1 MAAGTLTVDVMG
13 DVARLDGDF
22 DYIVVGA
29 GSAGCVL
36 ASRLSENSA
45 RQVLL
50 IEAGR
55 DTPPGEEPWDIRD
68 AYYSSYFR
76 PNYFWPALQ
85 VF

>member
-1 MAAGTLTVDVMG
+1 MNY
-13 DVARLDGDF
+13 DF
-22 DYIVVGA
+22 IIVGA